1 MAERGRFG
9 QPRPAVSARTDL
21 RLAPSLFPQ
30 SRFLCMD
37 RSTVAHTKPEVMKME
52 DLPLG
57 FGMALAQHP
66 EAMARFSALSEEEQ
80 QAIINGTHAV
90 RSKQEMQAYVENLM
104 K

>member
-1 MAERGRFG
+1 MDS
-9 QPRPAVSARTDL
+9 SA
-21 RLAPSLFPQ
+21 P
-30 SRFLCMD
+30 
-37 RSTVAHTKPEVMKME
+37 AHTKPEVMKME

-66 EAMARFSALSEEEQ
+66 EAMARFSNLTEEEQ
-80 QAIINGTHAV
+80 QAIINGAHAV

>member
-1 MAERGRFG
+1 
-9 QPRPAVSARTDL
+9 
-21 RLAPSLFPQ
+21 
-30 SRFLCMD
+30 
-37 RSTVAHTKPEVMKME
+37 ME

-66 EAMARFSALSEEEQ
+66 EAMARFAGLPEEEQ
-80 QAIINGTHAV
+80 RAIIDGVHAV

>member
-1 MAERGRFG
+1 
-9 QPRPAVSARTDL
+9 
-21 RLAPSLFPQ
+21 
-30 SRFLCMD
+30 
-37 RSTVAHTKPEVMKME
+37 ME

-66 EAMARFSALSEEEQ
+66 EAMARFSALSEEEL
-80 QAIINGTHAV
+80 QAIIDGTHAV

>member
-1 MAERGRFG
+1 
-9 QPRPAVSARTDL
+9 
-21 RLAPSLFPQ
+21 
-30 SRFLCMD
+30 MD
-37 RSTVAHTKPEVMKME
+37 

-66 EAMARFSALSEEEQ
+66 EAMARFAGLPEEEQ
-80 QAIINGTHAV
+80 RAIIDGAHAV